1 MLEAENLPK
10 PVGQLTFIN
19 GRKEDRPHP
28 HEDRNRGLTSRL
40 SSDLPPPIGKKG
52 IQDVSVAEPG
62 TNKEK

>member
-1 MLEAENLPK
+1 MLEGENLLK
-10 PVGQLTFIN
+10 PVGQLTKN
-19 GRKEDRPHP
+19 GRKEDRPHL

-52 IQDVSVAEPG
+52 IQNVSVAEPD